1 LEDDD
6 VMLPGR
12 WRKPLP
18 LTLAALPDPGFEAL
32 TNGVDRSY
40 AGKDNGAWV
49 EVGGS
54 CGYSWPVPIR
64 ASGVRI
70 VFDTDLMRH
79 RRMPVEEDFSRAVM
93 PPMLA
98 RDFRLEVRKAGAW
111 SVCREEKENFSRV
124 RRLSFE
130 LSEIDAIRLVVER
143 TWGGEKA
150 HVFGIDVR

>member
-1 LEDDD
+1 
-6 VMLPGR
+6 MLPGR
-12 WRKPLP
+12 WRTPSP
-18 LTLAALPDPGFEAL
+18 LTLSAVPQPGSEAL
-32 TNGVDRSY
+32 TNGVDRCY
-40 AGKDNGAWV
+40 GGRDNGTWI

-54 CGYSWPVPIR
+54 CGYSWPAPIR
-64 ASGVRI
+64 ASLVRI

-98 RDFRLEVRKAGAW
+98 RRFRIEVCKAGEW
-111 SVCREEKENFSRV
+111 SVCHKADENFSRV
-124 RRLSFE
+124 CRISFE
-130 LSEIDAIRLVVER
+130 SAEIDAIRLVVEK